1 MSTAQHTPHAGN
13 LVAAITA
20 LACCNIALG
29 LIIPLV
35 PLIMEAEGDSAF
47 LIGTNMALGQF
58 GAFVMG
64 LALPWLAQKFRGK
77 SMVILSIAAM
87 LTCMILF
94 SQTKPVWAWF
104 VIRFVTGLGIAALF
118 TLSETWIQLE
128 TTPKNRGRVLGIY
141 MSVLTTTFG
150 VGSIFI
156 AWFGTKGLLPWAFG
170 AACMV
175 VGLIVSVTVKPNESA
190 HGEKTSGFIRPIKRA
205 PMVFIAIGMTT
216 LFEGIMLSFFTIYAI
231 RHGLTQSAASQLMGF
246 GIIACI
252 LFFYPT
258 GQLADRWSRGG
269 TVILCATIAVAGS
282 LIIPATISTWAIWP
296 VVLLIRAGAFGVYGV
311 GLASIGDTFNGPEL
325 VAASAFVA
333 ILWGIGGVIGPPIA
347 GQIIDHFSIDTLP
360 YMMAAC
366 YAVVLAGVL
375 FAGGKIVPQIS
386 ATVQP

>member
-1 MSTAQHTPHAGN
+1 MTTAPHIPRAGN

-47 LIGTNMALGQF
+47 LIGANMALGQF

-64 LALPWLAQKFRGK
+64 LALPYLAQKFRGK
-77 SMVILSIAAM
+77 TMVIAAIIAM

-104 VIRFVTGLGIAALF
+104 FIRFVTGLGIAALF
-118 TLSETWIQLE
+118 TLSETWVQAE
-128 TTPKNRGRVLGIY
+128 TTQQNRGRILGIY
-141 MSVLTTTFG
+141 MSVLTSTFG
-150 VGSIFI
+150 VGSVFI
-156 AWFGTKGLLPWAFG
+156 SLFGTKGLLPWAFG

-175 VGLIVSVTVKPNESA
+175 LGLVVSVTVKPNESA
-190 HGEKTSGFIRPIKRA
+190 HGEKASGFVKPILRA
-205 PMVFIAIGMTT
+205 PMIFVAIGMTT

-269 TVILCATIAVAGS
+269 TVVLCASTAIICS
-282 LIIPATISTWAIWP
+282 LLIPAAISSWMIWP
-296 VVLLIRAGAFGVYGV
+296 VVLLVRAGAFGCYGV
-311 GLASIGDTFNGPEL
+311 GLASIGDTFKGPEM

-347 GQIIDHFSIDTLP
+347 GQVIDHLSINTLP
-360 YMMAAC
+360 YMMATC
-366 YAVVLAGVL
+366 YVVILAGVI
-375 FAGGKIVPQIS
+375 FSGGKIVP
-386 ATVQP
+386 ARVQA

>member
-1 MSTAQHTPHAGN
+1 MTTAQHIPRAAN

-35 PLIMEAEGDSAF
+35 PLVMEAEGDSAF
-47 LIGTNMALGQF
+47 LIGANMALGQF

-77 SMVILSIAAM
+77 SMVILSIVVM
-87 LTCMILF
+87 LTCMVLF
-94 SQTKPVWAWF
+94 SQTKPIWAWF
-104 VIRFVTGLGIAALF
+104 FIRFVTGLGIAALF
-118 TLSETWIQLE
+118 TLSETWIQGE
-128 TTPKNRGRVLGIY
+128 TTPQNRGRILGIY

-150 VGSIFI
+150 VGSVFI
-156 AWFGTKGLLPWAFG
+156 SLFGTKGLLPWAFG
-170 AACMV
+170 AACMLL
-175 VGLIVSVTVKPNESA
+175 GLIVSVTVKPNESA
-190 HGEKTSGFIRPIKRA
+190 HGETPSGFLKPIMRA
-205 PMVFIAIGMTT
+205 PMIFISIGMST

-231 RHGLTQSAASQLMGF
+231 RNGLAQSTASQLMGF

-269 TVILCATIAVAGS
+269 TVILCATIAIACS
-282 LIIPATISTWAIWP
+282 LLIPVTISTWMIWP
-296 VVLLIRAGAFGVYGV
+296 IVLLVRAGAFGCYGV
-311 GLASIGDTFNGPEL
+311 GLASIGDTFKGPEM

-333 ILWGIGGVIGPPIA
+333 ILWGLGGAIGPPIA
-347 GQIIDHFSIDTLP
+347 GQIIDHFGINTLP
-360 YMMAAC
+360 YMMAMC

-375 FAGGKIVPQIS
+375 LAGGKIVPVT
-386 ATVQP
+386 ATA